1 MAALTRA
8 AVHGPCSHLRDSEKQ
23 DRATLRAIV
32 ALLDRPQ
39 WGPDTLDA
47 IAEAL
52 RAAGYRIRDA
62 E

>member
-1 MAALTRA
+1 MAKTK
-8 AVHGPCSHLRDSEKQ
+8 RDSERQ
-23 DRATLRAIV
+23 ARATLRAIV
-32 ALLDRPQ
+32 ALLDRQQ

-47 IAEAL
+47 IADVL

>member
-1 MAALTRA
+1 MAKTK
-8 AVHGPCSHLRDSEKQ
+8 RDSEKQ

-32 ALLDRPQ
+32 ALLDRQQ